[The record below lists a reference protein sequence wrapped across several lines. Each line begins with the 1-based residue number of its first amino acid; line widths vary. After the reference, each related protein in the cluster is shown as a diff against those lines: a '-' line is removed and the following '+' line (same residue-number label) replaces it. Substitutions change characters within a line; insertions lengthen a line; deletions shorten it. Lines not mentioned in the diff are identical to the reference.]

1 MPTQLLTIAKNTF
14 VEAIR
19 QPFFLFI
26 LVISGILQ
34 VFNTWGTGFAMG
46 YSTTAEVSSDNKL
59 LLDIGLATVFVCGM
73 LLAGFVATAVVSRE
87 IENKTALTVI
97 SKPVSR
103 VTVIVG
109 KYLGVTL
116 AILLAVVVMM
126 IFLLLAI
133 RHGVLSTAADRVDGP
148 VIVFSFL
155 AVLATV
161 GIAAWT
167 NFFYGW
173 SFPQIASILLLP
185 AFVLAYVGVLL
196 IDKEWRLQNI
206 WEPGYFY
213 DDRVHTLAEYE
224 ADKANRM
231 LQKFGEIKE
240 FTRFPT
246 FRPQI
251 AVASIA
257 LAMAIMVL
265 TSVATA
271 VSTRL
276 GQVMTIVVCAG
287 VFVLGLLSD
296 HLLGKR
302 AFDNELMA
310 FVETATSL
318 NPRDTSFSRTGSE
331 YEVELDAPAAIPF
344 EAGDLFYY
352 GPSASGAILSV
363 STRPIP
369 DDLDPLEDL
378 NRGPGRIVVLEA
390 DGELLTLRHA
400 GERSATV
407 LRLPKPGDAVFRT
420 PTEVNPVAR
429 VAWGVVPNMQFFWL
443 VDAVSQNHP
452 VPGSHLAMLA
462 GYSGLQIAAFLAIGV
477 ALFQTRD
484 VG

>member
-46 YSTTAEVSSDNKL
+46 YGTSAEVSGDNKL

-87 IENKTALTVI
+87 IDNKTVLTVI
-97 SKPVSR
+97 SKPVNR

-116 AILLAVVVMM
+116 AIILAVLVMM
-126 IFLLLAI
+126 IFLMLAL
-133 RHGVLSTAADRVDGP
+133 RHGVMSTAADKPDMP
-148 VIVFSFL
+148 VIWFSIL
-155 AVLATV
+155 ALLATLA
-161 GIAAWT
+161 IASWT

-173 SFPQIASILLLP
+173 SFPQIASILLFP
-185 AFVLAYVGVLL
+185 AILLAYIGVLL
-196 IDKEWRLQNI
+196 VDKDWHLQNV
-206 WEPGYFY
+206 WEPGYIY
-213 DDRVHTLAEYE
+213 DDRVHSLAEYQS
-224 ADKANRM
+224 DKAVGITD
-231 LQKFGEIKE
+231 KFKEVKE

-251 AVASIA
+251 AVACTAI
-257 LAMAIMVL
+257 AMAILVL

-276 GQVMTIVVCAG
+276 GQVMTIVLCAG
-287 VFVLGLLSD
+287 VFLLGLLSN
-296 HLLGKR
+296 HLFGKR
-302 AFDNELMA
+302 AFNNPMMA
-310 FVETATSL
+310 LIDSATSVD
-318 NPRDTSFSRTGSE
+318 PADTSFQRLGKE
-331 YEVELDAPAAIPF
+331 FVVELDAPALEPF
-344 EAGDLFYY
+344 EPGDLFYY
-352 GPSASGAILSV
+352 GTDPSGAILSV
-363 STRPIP
+363 HTGPIP
-369 DDLDPLEDL
+369 SDLDMLEDRH
-378 NRGPGRIVVLEA
+378 RGPGRIVVVEA
-390 DGELLTLRHA
+390 AGEILTLRHD
-400 GERSATV
+400 GETPASVDEPPRN
-407 LRLPKPGDAVFRT
+407 GHAVFRS
-420 PTEVNPVAR
+420 PTEVNTVAR

-452 VPGSHLAMLA
+452 VPASHLGMLA
-462 GYSGLQIAAFLAIGV
+462 GYSGLQIVAFLAIGV
-477 ALFQTRD
+477 GLFQTRD